1 MSCDVA
7 AAVFLMFAAHNPG
20 AHSLGEQ
27 AVLIRTATPI
37 YADNLAAEPLFA
49 DIVGRAGRL
58 LGFANG
64 YRDLLK
70 GDANAAFPE
79 FTIFKSEL
87 KQLADLDT
95 KAVEQLE
102 ARSNDTDLKC
112 ILRGISADI
121 RVKIDL
127 LNEAADAPA
136 KDKALRELAYLLND
150 NVEVITAPPT
160 PPV

>member
-7 AAVFLMFAAHNPG
+7 AAIFLMFAAHAP
-20 AHSLGEQ
+20 AD
-27 AVLIRTATPI
+27 APALIRA
-37 YADNLAAEPLFA
+37 ADPVAAADRLAEEPLFA
-49 DIVGRAGRL
+49 DIVGRANRL
-58 LGFANG
+58 LGFTNG

-70 GDANAAFPE
+70 GDPNAAFPE
-79 FTIFKSEL
+79 FAVFKTEL
-87 KQLADLDT
+87 KQLSDLDA

-102 ARSNDTDLKC
+102 ARALDSDLKC

-121 RVKIDL
+121 GVKITV
-127 LNEAADAPA
+127 LNEAGDAKA

-160 PPV
+160 PPA

>member
-1 MSCDVA
+1 MSCELA
-7 AAVFLMFAAHNPG
+7 AAVFFLFAAQSPG
-20 AHSLGEQ
+20 GE
-27 AVLIRTATPI
+27 AVLVRTTTPA
-37 YADNLAAEPLFA
+37 YADTLTTEPLFV

-70 GDANAAFPE
+70 QDPDAVFPE
-79 FTIFKSEL
+79 FAVFKAEL
-87 KQLADLDT
+87 KQLADLDA

-121 RVKIDL
+121 TVKIGVL
-127 LNEAADAPA
+127 SEAADAPA

-150 NVEVITAPPT
+150 NVEVIKAPPA
-160 PPV
+160 PPA